1 MAKSPRS
8 LSEIEAWDPESGD
21 LQVVIETPKDSRN
34 KFAYDPGIG
43 AFRLRGILPEGSVF
57 PFDFGFVP
65 STLGE
70 DGDPLDVLVLLDA
83 GVGRGVVLTVRLL
96 GVIEAEQTED
106 DKTVR
111 NDRLIAVAVHAHTHE
126 HEHHLKDLRPGLI
139 DEIVQFFVQYNRL
152 RGKEFKP
159 LGNRGP
165 KAAIKLVEDAAAR
178 FQKR

>member
-1 MAKSPRS
+1 
-8 LSEIEAWDPESGD
+8 
-21 LQVVIETPKDSRN
+21 
-34 KFAYDPGIG
+34 
-43 AFRLRGILPEGSVF
+43 VF
-57 PFDFGFVP
+57 
-65 STLGE
+65 
-70 DGDPLDVLVLLDA
+70 
-83 GVGRGVVLTVRLL
+83 VLTVRLL

-106 DKTVR
+106 DRTVR

-165 KAAIKLVEDAAAR
+165 KAAIKLVEDAVAR